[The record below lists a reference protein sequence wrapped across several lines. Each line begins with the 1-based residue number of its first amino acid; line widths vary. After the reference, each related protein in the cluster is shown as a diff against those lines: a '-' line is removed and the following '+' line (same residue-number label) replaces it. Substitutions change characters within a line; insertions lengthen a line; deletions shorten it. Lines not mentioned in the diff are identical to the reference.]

1 MNGLFLEFVHAI
13 FTDVSWSNISCSR
26 GVIVFRKLA
35 AAWEVPRSLEYNS
48 WLFTASCYL
57 VTYEE
62 TYVKS
67 IPLPSEDCTS
77 IQRYKAPTK
86 LGT

>member
-1 MNGLFLEFVHAI
+1 MFKGCH
-13 FTDVSWSNISCSR
+13 
-26 GVIVFRKLA
+26 IVFRKLA
-35 AAWEVPRSLEYNS
+35 AAWQVPRFLEYNS
-48 WLFTASCYL
+48 WLFTASYYL
-57 VTYEE
+57 ATYEE
-62 TYVKS
+62 TCFKS